1 MKKKIVCALI
11 TSAMVLSLAGC
22 GSASS
27 TASKAAD
34 AASKAVSTA
43 EEAVSEAAST
53 VEEAASEAASAVEEV
68 VSEAASAAEKVESA
82 VESAAAEAESEE
94 SAAAGAESEAES
106 AASEA
111 ESAVSEAA
119 SAASEAESAVSEA
132 ASAASEAESAVSEA
146 ASAASEAESAVS
158 EAASAASE
166 VESKE
171 AEAEDSDVAYI
182 MEKGSLIVGI
192 TDFAP
197 MDFKDDSGNWI
208 GFDAD
213 LAAKVAEDLGVDVE
227 FVEIDWDNKILELNN
242 KSIDCVWNGMTL
254 TDEVKNSMETTNA
267 YCNNAQVV
275 VLPAD
280 KAEDYKAVESLK
292 DLKFAV
298 EAGSAGEAAAKEN
311 GFDYTSLTAQADTL
325 LEVKSGTSDASI
337 IDLLMADE
345 MIGEGTSYPDLTH
358 TVELTAEEYG
368 IGCRKGSDLAE
379 FINEELKALYED
391 GTLEEIA
398 ETYDVA
404 AAVIE
409 QK

>member
-1 MKKKIVCALI
+1 MKKKIVFALI

-53 VEEAASEAASAVEEV
+53 VEEAASEAASAAEEVVSAAEEAVSEAASAVEEV

-94 SAAAGAESEAES
+94 SAAAGAESEA
-106 AASEA
+106 
-111 ESAVSEAA
+111 A

-146 ASAASEAESAVS
+146 ASAASEA
-158 EAASAASE
+158 
-166 VESKE
+166 ESKE

-213 LAAKVAEDLGVDVE
+213 LAALVAADLGVDVE

-280 KAEDYKAVESLK
+280 KAEDYKDVESLK

-298 EAGSAGEAAAKEN
+298 EAGSEGEAAAKDN

-337 IDLLMADE
+337 IDLLMADA